1 MADKCSTEAMLEKVV
16 GPCASGEE
24 EAVVI
29 AYNTLESYLL
39 MMKSRDTHHILATE
53 KSWLSGI
60 MHLIT

>member
-53 KSWLSGI
+53 KS
-60 MHLIT
+60 